1 MSSNALAKERRAEM
15 LELYDE
21 HHIEND
27 SIRNLIWPADAKL
40 KLLAEAITTKIEKE
54 MEQRLNPAKPKVNPA
69 DGVIR
74 TRSKGLIADTSIS
87 GISATRTVSS
97 SSRPI
102 QRVSSRAASSKK
114 PPQSGNND
122 TEHMADIDEIKK
134 WTMTKGDYKGSEKDM
149 YRPVQSFVAYV
160 ARRVQSHLSSNKSIS
175 VTDKGGCRLVIPC
188 EITDYKPED
197 SDDNTRIDIGLVDS
211 KYDTYIEPGMKAKYY
226 QLRAIFEV
234 KKLKDDV
241 RNAFAQLYEYTRQMY
256 AEQHDLCFAWGFTM
270 CAGDVR
276 VCHFGPSKAVASQP
290 MDIATRQGRRG
301 FIELLVNMSLCD
313 DSQLGRDPTIRLL
326 PDLGCWQID
335 CPDDDANNNDGA
347 MLRQY
352 YFTNIIC
359 IADHLFGRHTRCF
372 PATAIQPTKQIQE
385 GESIEATVIIKDSFA
400 IAKPQAREDDR
411 DEVRTLKKIRDT
423 FEGNNPHDIIYP
435 KIVVGGRVRF
445 EKGDRIVEDT
455 TVTMYESVDDRL
467 LDMVTGGP
475 LFRTHRRI
483 VLESIG
489 EPLRTAKTVKE
500 FVTVICDAMQCH
512 YEIVDKCKILHRDI
526 SDNNILI
533 VRRGDEARGLLID
546 FDCAIDM
553 SEAKKDARCEMTG
566 TFPFMSLNNLT
577 GSKVMRTSL
586 DDWES
591 MLYLLCWYATIGFGN
606 NDERRLAQKRLEKLP
621 IAGWRYGTVNDIIRA
636 KLNDLR
642 YLGNFEEEIVDEFD
656 KTDVNYM
663 RLGRLAVKLYKAL
676 FKNGDLDERYH
687 GTKGGVVN
695 YSDSSDDDDDGMN
708 PFSSGA
714 VLPANMSNLQ
724 LTVTNDDSLGIPRP
738 FEMRSKEWE
747 KISKDLLSIINET
760 KRKIVSW
767 KDTQN

>member
-1 MSSNALAKERRAEM
+1 MSTNALAKERRAEM
-15 LELYDE
+15 LELYDTR
-21 HHIEND
+21 HIEND
-27 SIRNLIWPADAKL
+27 SIRNLIWPADANL
-40 KLLAEAITTKIEKE
+40 RLVAEAITTKIEKE
-54 MEQRLNPAKPKVNPA
+54 MEQRLNPAKPKVSPT

-74 TRSKGLIADTSIS
+74 TRSRGLIADTSIS
-87 GISATRTVSS
+87 GISATRTASS
-97 SSRPI
+97 SSRPV

-160 ARRVQSHLSSNKSIS
+160 ARRVQSHLSSNKSIPIA
-175 VTDKGGCRLVIPC
+175 DKGGCRLVIPC

-211 KYDTYIEPGMKAKYY
+211 KYDACIEPGMKAKYY

-256 AEQHDLCFAWGFTM
+256 AEQHDLCFAWGFTI

-276 VCHFGPSKAVASQP
+276 VCHFGPSKAVASKP

-372 PATAIQPTKQIQE
+372 PATVIQPTKQIQE

-400 IAKPQAREDDR
+400 IAKPQAHEDGR

-423 FEGNNPHDIIYP
+423 FEGNSPGDIIYP

-445 EKGDRIVEDT
+445 EKGDRIIEDT

-475 LFRTHRRI
+475 LFRAHRRI

-489 EPLRTAKTVKE
+489 ESLRTAKTVKE

-533 VRRGDEARGLLID
+533 VRKNNTVRGLLID

-577 GSKVMRTSL
+577 DSKVMRTSL

-606 NDERRLAQKRLEKLP
+606 NNERRLAEERLKNLP
-621 IAGWRYGTVNDIIRA
+621 IARWRNGTMDTITRA

-642 YLGNFEEEIVDEFD
+642 SLDNFKEEITFEFD
-656 KTDVNYM
+656 STDQHSAQ
-663 RLGRLAVKLYKAL
+663 LEGLAAVLYATL
-676 FKNGDLDERYH
+676 FENDNLDKRYH
-687 GTKGGVVN
+687 GTGGSN
-695 YSDSSDDDDDGMN
+695 KDPSANSN
-708 PFSSGA
+708 AALLAA
-714 VLPANMSNLQ
+714 VLNFQPRPTSASNDG
-724 LTVTNDDSLGIPRP
+724 TNTISP
-738 FEMRSKEWE
+738 FEMRSKEW
-747 KISKDLLSIINET
+747 KRISDDLLGVITAVKGGLAN
-760 KRKIVSW
+760 W
-767 KDTQN
+767 KDSE